1 MKILVFIGNEVDITK
16 YSFNDYYIVAVDKGA
31 KILLDNNISF
41 SYAIGDFDS
50 ISNEDLNKIKSISKT
65 RILNPIKNE
74 TDTLEA
80 LEYAFSL
87 SDDVTLLGGIQ
98 GKRIEHFLANI
109 CLFKKFPKLKIID
122 DNSYIELVDTS
133 KTYFIDEYKYIS
145 FFSLENS
152 IISLKGFKY
161 NLDNYSLDM
170 FDSLCISNEIVDK
183 ACLIVEKGVILAIKS
198 KNDIDN

>member
-1 MKILVFIGNEVDITK
+1 MKILVFIGNEVDVTK
-16 YSFNDYYIVAVDKGA
+16 YSFNDYYIVEVDKGA

-41 SYAIGDFDS
+41 NYAIGDFDS
-50 ISNEDLNKIKSISKT
+50 ISNEDLNKIKSVSKT
-65 RILNPIKNE
+65 RILNPIKDE

-109 CLFKKFPKLKIID
+109 CLFKKYPNLKIID
-122 DNSYIELVDTS
+122 DNSYIELV
-133 KTYFIDEYKYIS
+133 KTNKDYYKDEYKFIS
-145 FFSLENS
+145 FFPLENS

-170 FDSLCISNEIVDK
+170 FDPLCISNEIVDK
-183 ACLIVEKGVILAIKS
+183 ACLILEKGMILAIKS